1 MKPFLPRLSSRP
13 SVTAEMRHDSCVL
26 KVSFHKSKVA
36 IAGSKALFTLYEAN
50 TERQYDMI
58 AVEIVTD
65 LLHFCISLIKSRKV
79 CIFHCVSL
87 CVLFF

>member
-36 IAGSKALFTLYEAN
+36 IAGSKALFTLYEAT
-50 TERQYDMI
+50 TERQYKMI
-58 AVEIVTD
+58 VGANVAFLS
-65 LLHFCISLIKSRKV
+65 LLL
-79 CIFHCVSL
+79 
-87 CVLFF
+87 